1 MVEFQTHVYVAD
13 WSKGAVN
20 LNDTL
25 YTAETDG
32 TLFIQCDL
40 GQWCTWTVNG
50 VEYKIGGSVGGHMF
64 DFRVGKGTH
73 ISLQQVLLPH

>member
-1 MVEFQTHVYVAD
+1 M
-13 WSKGAVN
+13 
-20 LNDTL
+20 
-25 YTAETDG
+25 ETDG

-64 DFRVGKGTH
+64 DFRVGKKEAH
-73 ISLQQVLLPH
+73 MSLQQALLSH